1 MTTSFNKSV
10 VVVTFQHDSI
20 SYAKRTSSTFDSK
33 LKEGNIKHFLAN
45 ITKIVLF
52 RNQRFFLLFSHS
64 DDLLPQE
71 AEQGA
76 VQEPGDPV

>member
-52 RNQRFFLLFSHS
+52 RN
-64 DDLLPQE
+64 
-71 AEQGA
+71 
-76 VQEPGDPV
+76 